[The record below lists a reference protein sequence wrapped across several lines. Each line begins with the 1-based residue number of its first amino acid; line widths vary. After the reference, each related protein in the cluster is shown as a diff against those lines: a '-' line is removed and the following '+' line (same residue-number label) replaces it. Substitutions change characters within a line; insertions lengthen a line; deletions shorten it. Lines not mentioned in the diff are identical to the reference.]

1 MSALEKEEIYTVENI
16 LKELK
21 NEIISDGDDVLRAVK
36 KKCLEGDVKFKILK
50 IKPYLN
56 ANGYYHSV
64 LDQIN
69 INARTG

>member
-1 MSALEKEEIYTVENI
+1 MKIQRQIENI

-56 ANGYYHSV
+56 ANGYYSV

>member
-1 MSALEKEEIYTVENI
+1 MKIQRQIENI

-56 ANGYYHSV
+56 INGYNAAV
-64 LDQIN
+64 LDKLN
-69 INARTG
+69 INAPTG